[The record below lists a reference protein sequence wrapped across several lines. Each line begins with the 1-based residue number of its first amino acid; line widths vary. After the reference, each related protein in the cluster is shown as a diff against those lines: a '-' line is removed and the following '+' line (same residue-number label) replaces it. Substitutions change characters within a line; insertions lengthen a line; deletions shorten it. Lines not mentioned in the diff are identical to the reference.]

1 MDPVIKPTGP
11 ERQALSSGRTE
22 VNDGNTGTRYLFE
35 HRSSLVHQAP
45 HPSFKTDTVHTPA
58 NPTHSNESVP
68 SIVEADNTTGTCP
81 PSRAYSDSDGRLTRE
96 EQPGETDQAGG
107 TSLTTCQPQITSARP
122 DMTMSTPTDE
132 PPPYSPPDPKMTYLN
147 YPPQPPHCPGQPVIA
162 CQPGPNQPG
171 FFQAQFMP
179 SPSYPPYTIYMNGSP
194 PGDDQHPLPK
204 DYMMES
210 LLVTIFCCLMSGL
223 FALMY
228 SYETR
233 AALARGDMREAE
245 RASQKAR
252 LLVLFSLMFGV
263 FVCVAWVIYVVI
275 AICA

>member
-1 MDPVIKPTGP
+1 
-11 ERQALSSGRTE
+11 
-22 VNDGNTGTRYLFE
+22 
-35 HRSSLVHQAP
+35 
-45 HPSFKTDTVHTPA
+45 
-58 NPTHSNESVP
+58 
-68 SIVEADNTTGTCP
+68 
-81 PSRAYSDSDGRLTRE
+81 
-96 EQPGETDQAGG
+96 
-107 TSLTTCQPQITSARP
+107 
-122 DMTMSTPTDE
+122 
-132 PPPYSPPDPKMTYLN
+132 
-147 YPPQPPHCPGQPVIA
+147 
-162 CQPGPNQPG
+162 
-171 FFQAQFMP
+171 
-179 SPSYPPYTIYMNGSP
+179 MNGSP